1 MSGPAVS
8 NNLVGMSPADADAF
22 YQQCI
27 SASETIINQ
36 SGKVLHVGRQT
47 KREDAV
53 ANYQGIFMHP

>member
-1 MSGPAVS
+1 
-8 NNLVGMSPADADAF
+8 MSPADADAF

-36 SGKVLHVGRQT
+36 SGKVLHGGRQT